1 MSVGPATPRE
11 ILIATIADLL
21 AGVRLVAVGAS
32 SPIPAAG
39 AMLLRARNEARGLE
53 RVRIV
58 VLGSREHNFF
68 TNGAV
73 ELFDCAA
80 QGRVDA
86 FFLGGGQIDGQG
98 NINLVGTGEYPKND
112 VRWPG
117 SFGSAF
123 LYYVVPRVIL
133 FREEHSPRVF
143 VDKVDFVS
151 APGVS
156 EGIVRNGG
164 PYALLTGLA
173 LFDFDK
179 SQKRF
184 RLRSVHRGVSAAD
197 VRANTGFDY
206 DEPADVPATPEPDA
220 ETLALLRGR
229 VTGELAETYPQFAG
243 TLAPSARPNS
253 VRASVLME
261 SEPRLYIPYLT
272 RFASRE
278 PVSTSLENAS
288 CELAIPRSAATWSS
302 PRSSAGAIGMP
313 SRARAARVAWLRS
326 PGT

>member
-1 MSVGPATPRE
+1 VNVARASPRE

-21 AGVRLVAVGAS
+21 TGVRLVAVGAS

-39 AMLLRARNEARGLE
+39 AMLLRARNEARGLARL
-53 RVRIV
+53 RVV

-86 FFLGGGQIDGQG
+86 FFLGGGQIDGQA
-98 NINLVGTGEYPKND
+98 NINLVGTGDYPNSS

-133 FREEHSPRVF
+133 FREEHSPRVL
-143 VDKVDFVS
+143 VEKVDFIS
-151 APGVS
+151 APGSS

-164 PYALLTGLA
+164 PYVLLTGLA

-179 SQKRF
+179 TRKRF
-184 RLRSVHRGVSAAD
+184 RLRSLHRGVSAAD

-206 DEPADVPATPEPDA
+206 DEPAEVPVTAEPDA

-229 VTGELAETYPQFAG
+229 VAVELAESYPQFAG
-243 TLAPSARPNS
+243 TLAA
-253 VRASVLME
+253 E
-261 SEPRLYIPYLT
+261 
-272 RFASRE
+272 
-278 PVSTSLENAS
+278 
-288 CELAIPRSAATWSS
+288 
-302 PRSSAGAIGMP
+302 
-313 SRARAARVAWLRS
+313 RAA
-326 PGT
+326 

>member
-1 MSVGPATPRE
+1 MSVAPASQRE

-21 AGVRLVAVGAS
+21 TGVRLVAVGAS

-98 NINLVGTGEYPKND
+98 NINLVGTGDYPNND

-151 APGVS
+151 APGTS

-164 PYALLTGLA
+164 PHALLTGLA

-206 DEPADVPATPEPDA
+206 DAPAVVPTTPEPDD

-243 TLAPSARPNS
+243 TLAA
-253 VRASVLME
+253 E
-261 SEPRLYIPYLT
+261 
-272 RFASRE
+272 
-278 PVSTSLENAS
+278 
-288 CELAIPRSAATWSS
+288 
-302 PRSSAGAIGMP
+302 
-313 SRARAARVAWLRS
+313 RAA
-326 PGT
+326 

>member
-1 MSVGPATPRE
+1 VSVASATPRE

-21 AGVRLVAVGAS
+21 TGVRLVAVGAS

-39 AMLLRARNEARGLE
+39 AMLLRARNEARGLTQ
-53 RVRIV
+53 VRIV

-86 FFLGGGQIDGQG
+86 FFLGGGQIDGQA
-98 NINLVGTGEYPKND
+98 NINLVGTGDYPQSST
-112 VRWPG
+112 RWPG

-143 VDKVDFVS
+143 VEKVDFIS
-151 APGVS
+151 APGTS
-156 EGIVRNGG
+156 EGLVRNGG

-179 SQKRF
+179 ARKRF
-184 RLRSVHRGVSAAD
+184 RLRSAHHGVSSTD

-206 DEPADVPATPEPDA
+206 DEPADIPTTAEPDA
-220 ETLALLRGR
+220 DTLALLRGR
-229 VTGELAETYPQFAG
+229 VTRELAETYPQFAG
-243 TLAPSARPNS
+243 SLAA
-253 VRASVLME
+253 E
-261 SEPRLYIPYLT
+261 
-272 RFASRE
+272 
-278 PVSTSLENAS
+278 
-288 CELAIPRSAATWSS
+288 
-302 PRSSAGAIGMP
+302 
-313 SRARAARVAWLRS
+313 RAA
-326 PGT
+326 